1 MSGESMKKSSTRR
14 GYDFRKGVRGK
25 YVAGLVLSP
34 NVVVLA
40 PDVAKSF
47 PTSLAVNRALRGV
60 LKRRRSG

>member
-1 MSGESMKKSSTRR
+1 MSGEHMKKSSTRR
-14 GYDFRKGVRGK
+14 GYDFSKGVRGK
-25 YVAGLVLSP
+25 YVAGVVLRP

-47 PTSLAVNRALRGV
+47 PNSVAVNRALRSV